1 MSMWSRVTLVGE
13 TRRLDMVLPAR
24 TPVGALMP
32 DVLELL
38 NDRVLSPP
46 RLRHLVTSTGEV
58 LDPAV
63 SLADRRIP
71 DGAVLRLVHADEP
84 LPTPVVHEVP
94 EVVGDRMDDLPAS
107 WGPEAAR
114 WTSTAAF
121 AGLTFAAG
129 LTASAVLPADAAPR
143 VLAGVAAVLLAAGA
157 AVGRLWREPLGSAIT
172 ISGGAVGALALW
184 AATDGHWPGA
194 GRWAGL
200 AVVTAVVL
208 ALLGV
213 ASPLGRGGLLGGGTA
228 ALLAASA
235 GVCAAL
241 GLDAARTAAVVALGC
256 VILLG
261 SIVRL
266 AVSLSGLTALDDRR
280 DAGDAVLR
288 GDVLR
293 ALDGAHRSLAI
304 ATIAVSLAAGAAGL
318 GALTRLDGYTAALA
332 GLLALILAGR
342 ARVFPLVVEKAAL
355 LAAAVT
361 IVAGLCVRGAA
372 ECAWGAW
379 PALAALAVALAVP
392 AAVLAGDRPEH
403 VRARLRLAM
412 NRIEALAAVAIVPVA
427 IGAFGTFERLLGTF

>member
-38 NDRVLSPP
+38 NDRALSPP

-121 AGLTFAAG
+121 AVLTFAAG
-129 LTASAVLPADAAPR
+129 LAASAVLPAHAAPW
-143 VLAGVAAVLLAAGA
+143 VLAGVAAVLLGGGA

-172 ISGGAVGALALW
+172 IGGGAVGVLALW

-200 AVVTAVVL
+200 AAVTAVVL

-241 GLDAARTAAVVALGC
+241 ELDAARTAAVVALGC

-293 ALDGAHRSLAI
+293 ALDGAHRSLTI

-342 ARVFPLVVEKAAL
+342 ARVFPLVMEKVAL

-361 IVAGLCVRGAA
+361 IVTGLCVRCAA
-372 ECAWGAW
+372 EYSWGAW

-412 NRIEALAAVAIVPVA
+412 DRIEALAAVAIVPVA

>member
-94 EVVGDRMDDLPAS
+94 EVVGDTMDDLPAS

-129 LTASAVLPADAAPR
+129 LAASAVLPAHAVPW
-143 VLAGVAAVLLAAGA
+143 VLAGAAAVLLGGGA
-157 AVGRLWREPLGSAIT
+157 PVGRLWREPLGSAIT
-172 ISGGAVGALALW
+172 IGGGAVGALALW

-200 AVVTAVVL
+200 TAVTAAVL

-293 ALDGAHRSLAI
+293 ALDGAHRSLTI

-342 ARVFPLVVEKAAL
+342 ARVFPLVMEKVAL

-361 IVAGLCVRGAA
+361 IVTGLCVRCAA
-372 ECAWGAW
+372 EYSWGAW
-379 PALAALAVALAVP
+379 PALAVLAVALAVP